1 MPKTVKLADI
11 AQKLGVSTVTV
22 SKALSG
28 QKGVSEEMREKI
40 KQLADEMG
48 YVKSNVTEKGKGHK
62 SYTIGIVVAE
72 RYLDEVQSFYWRV
85 YQDLSQCAVS
95 RNCFTMLEV
104 VTYEDECQGKMPKMV
119 TEEKVE
125 AVVVMGTFKV
135 EYALFLRKNIEL
147 PLILLDTLGPDAE
160 FDAVVS
166 NNMMGAYR
174 MVNYLFQMGHSKI
187 GFVGTRLATA
197 SIDDRYFGYLKSAM
211 EHGMQVQP
219 EWLLDDRDRDTGL
232 GDYQLHYRLPEN
244 ADMPTAFFCNCD
256 KAANV
261 MVHKLSD
268 KGYRVPEDVSLAG
281 FDNYLSDPLFQAGI
295 TTYAI
300 NTREMARRAIHI
312 LVHKLQE
319 PDYRTGVYM
328 IDGTFIERESV
339 RRIGPPI
346 PFV

>member
-22 SKALSG
+22 SKALAG

-40 KQLADEMG
+40 RQTADQMG
-48 YVKSNVTEKGKGHK
+48 YVKSSVIDKGKSHK

-72 RYLDEVQSFYWRV
+72 RYLDEVQTFYWRI

-104 VTYEDECQGKMPKMV
+104 ISYEDERQIKMPKMV
-119 TEEKVE
+119 TEEKIE
-125 AVVVMGTFKV
+125 AVIVMGTFKI
-135 EYALFLRKNIEL
+135 EYAQFLRRNIHL
-147 PLILLDTLGPDAE
+147 PLILLDTLGQEVE
-160 FDAVVS
+160 FDAIVS

-174 MVNYLFQMGHSKI
+174 MVNYLFQKGHSKI
-187 GFVGTRLATA
+187 GFVGTRLATV

-211 EHGMQVQP
+211 EHGMDVP
-219 EWLLDDRDRDTGL
+219 DEWLIDDRDRNTGL
-232 GDYQLHYRLPEN
+232 CDYDVHCKLPQKQN
-244 ADMPTAFFCNCD
+244 MPTAFFCNSD
-256 KAANV
+256 KVANV
-261 MVHKLSD
+261 MLHKLSD
-268 KGYRVPEDVSLAG
+268 HGYRVPEDISIVG
-281 FDNYLSDPLFQAGI
+281 FDNYLSEPMFQTGI

-328 IDGTFIERESV
+328 IDGMFIERESV
-339 RRIGPPI
+339 RQIGPPV